1 MRRDQSQSHW
11 NVYVQN
17 TWRTEEWVLKFWGG
31 GNVAVVKGKTSP
43 DLKNL
48 GIFAAEIR
56 DREVKLLPGSII
68 RSRMDH
74 IPAWNVN
81 THTLSSE
88 ERRSCR
94 FWKPAC
100 VFLPVWVNVHP
111 IKIAGSLQS
120 AVICTVVYC
129 GILKMGGAS
138 LKLVPWDFSF
148 LRLEL
153 LH

>member
-1 MRRDQSQSHW
+1 M
-11 NVYVQN
+11 
-17 TWRTEEWVLKFWGG
+17 
-31 GNVAVVKGKTSP
+31 VKEKTSP

-100 VFLPVWVNVHP
+100 VFF
-111 IKIAGSLQS
+111 
-120 AVICTVVYC
+120 
-129 GILKMGGAS
+129 AS
-138 LKLVPWDFSF
+138 LGERTSHKNR
-148 LRLEL
+148 RLLTVCCYLYRCL
-153 LH
+153 LWHIGNGGGLHLN

>member
-1 MRRDQSQSHW
+1 MA
-11 NVYVQN
+11 VP
-17 TWRTEEWVLKFWGG
+17 VLKKKGG
-31 GNVAVVKGKTSP
+31 GFNAAGSVSKPLECLCAEYLKNRGVSFKVLGGGDVAVVKGKTSP

-100 VFLPVWVNVHP
+100 IFLPVWVYVHP

-129 GILKMGGAS
+129 GILKMGG
-138 LKLVPWDFSF
+138 
-148 LRLEL
+148 
-153 LH
+153 LHLN